1 MAIENLSNPDYP
13 FIVDGIA
20 TAQAALMEKLM
31 EGRAWGTR
39 QDSDPP

>member
-31 EGRAWGTR
+31 EGLDWETR
-39 QDSDPP
+39 QDGDPP